1 MKVENTIKYVIPIDN
16 NDFCSALAPLDLR
29 MAMTR

>member
-1 MKVENTIKYVIPIDN
+1 MKVKISIKGVIPIDN
-16 NDFCSALAPLDLR
+16 NDFCSALAALDLR

>member
-1 MKVENTIKYVIPIDN
+1 MKEEVSIKYLIPIDN

>member
-1 MKVENTIKYVIPIDN
+1 MKVEISFKAVIPIDN
-16 NDFCSALAPLDLR
+16 NDFCSDLAPFDLR

>member
-1 MKVENTIKYVIPIDN
+1 MKVEISIKAVIPIDN
-16 NDFCSALAPLDLR
+16 NDFYSALAPLDLR